1 MIDKLIP
8 EKVKNLEAYSPN
20 LTPVPV
26 RLDANE
32 SPFTPSKA
40 VLDEMAAA
48 VYSIDFNRYPD
59 PYASELTEAFS
70 EFFGLLTQNVVA
82 GNGSDELIS
91 LIVSGLLNA
100 GDTVTVAM
108 PDFSMYS
115 FYSYLA
121 GANAVQFE
129 KTDLFEIDFT
139 KLLAS
144 VNESGSKMVLFS
156 NPCNP
161 TGWCAKREDIV
172 SFIERANAI
181 VVVDEAYME
190 FAPDSESVMD
200 LVNKYDNLIVL
211 KTMSKAFGSAAL
223 RLGFMIA
230 CEELCE
236 AVRKIKSPY
245 NVNTVSQVF
254 GKIVLS
260 HADEIAAKTDEIKA
274 NLAFLKSELGKIKTP
289 RIKLIYGT
297 SANFVFME
305 IESPESASVIK
316 NVLMQKGVAIRC
328 MGARLRITAGT
339 REECEIFLAKFKEVL
354 DEYRYGIA

>member
-8 EKVKNLEAYSPN
+8 EKIKKIEAYSPN
-20 LTPVPV
+20 LTPMSV

-32 SPFTPSKA
+32 SPFLPSKT
-40 VLDEMAAA
+40 VLDELAAA
-48 VYSIDFNRYPD
+48 IYELPFNRYPD
-59 PYASELTEAFS
+59 PYAADLIAQFCKV
-70 EFFGLLTQNVVA
+70 FGLEAGNVVA

-91 LIVSGLLNA
+91 IIVSGFLEA
-100 GDTVTVAM
+100 GDSVTVAM
-108 PDFSMYS
+108 PDFSMYA
-115 FYSYLA
+115 FYSDLA
-121 GANAVQFE
+121 GAASVNFE
-129 KTDLFEIDFT
+129 KTELFEIDFE

-161 TGWCAKREDIV
+161 TGWCARREDIV

-190 FAPDSESVMD
+190 FSPISESVMD

-230 CEELCE
+230 GAELVE
-236 AVRKIKSPY
+236 AVNKIKSPY

-254 GKIVLS
+254 GRIILS
-260 HADEIAAKTDEIKA
+260 HYDEIKA
-274 NLAFLKSELGKIKTP
+274 NTEAIKANVCYLKAHLEKIGSDKIK
-289 RIKLIYGT
+289 KIYDT
-297 SANFVFME
+297 SANFVFMDM
-305 IESPESASVIK
+305 ESHEVAAEIK
-316 NVLMQKGVAIRC
+316 NELMKKSVAIRQ
-328 MGARLRITAGT
+328 MKHRLRITAGT
-339 REECEIFLAKFKEVL
+339 KEECDIFLSKFKEVL
-354 DEYRYGIA
+354 

>member
-1 MIDKLIP
+1 MIENLIP
-8 EKVKNLEAYSPN
+8 DKVKNIEAYSPN

-32 SPFTPSKA
+32 SPFVPSKA
-40 VLDEMAAA
+40 VLDELAAA
-48 VYSIDFNRYPD
+48 VYDIPFNRYPD
-59 PYASELTEAFS
+59 PYASELISAFS
-70 EFFGLLTQNVVA
+70 GVFGVNSENVVA

-91 LIVSGLLNA
+91 LIVSGFLA
-100 GDTVTVAM
+100 SGDSVTVAM

-121 GANAVQFE
+121 GAKEVCFE

-144 VNESGSKMVLFS
+144 VKESGSKMVLFS

-161 TGWCAKREDIV
+161 TGWCAKREDVV
-172 SFIERANAI
+172 SFIENTDTI

-190 FAPDSESVMD
+190 FAPCSQSVMD

-230 CEELCE
+230 DKELCL
-236 AVRKIKSPY
+236 AVNKIKSPY

-254 GKIVLS
+254 GRIILS
-260 HADEIAAKTDEIKA
+260 HYDEIKAKTDEIKA
-274 NLAFLKSELGKIKTP
+274 NLGYLKAELEKISSP
-289 RIKLIYGT
+289 FIERIYDT
-297 SANFVFME
+297 SANFVFMGL
-305 IESPESASVIK
+305 ESVEVASDIK
-316 NVLMQKGVAIRC
+316 NRLMDKGVAIRC
-328 MGARLRITAGT
+328 MGARLRVTAGT
-339 REECEIFLAKFKEVL
+339 REECDIFLAKFKEVL
-354 DEYRYGIA
+354 A

>member
-1 MIDKLIP
+1 MIQNLIP
-8 EKVKNLEAYSPN
+8 EKVKKLEAYSPN

-32 SPFTPSKA
+32 SPFVPSKA
-40 VLDEMAAA
+40 VLDELAAA
-48 VYSIDFNRYPD
+48 VYEIPFNRYPD
-59 PYASELTEAFS
+59 PYASELIS
-70 EFFGLLTQNVVA
+70 EFSKVFSVNGANVVA

-91 LIVSGLLNA
+91 LIVSGLLDV

-108 PDFSMYS
+108 PDFSMYA

-121 GANAVQFE
+121 GANEVRFE
-129 KTDLFEIDFT
+129 KTEKFEIDFT

-144 VNESGSKMVLFS
+144 VKESGTKMVLFS

-172 SFIERANAI
+172 SFIESTDAI

-190 FAPDSESVMD
+190 FSPDSESVMD
-200 LVNKYDNLIVL
+200 LVGKYDNLIVL

-230 CEELCE
+230 SEELIL
-236 AVRKIKSPY
+236 AVKKIKSPY

-254 GKIVLS
+254 GKIILS
-260 HADEIAAKTDEIKA
+260 HADEIAANTK
-274 NLAFLKSELGKIKTP
+274 KIKENLSYMRCELEKVTSEKIK
-289 RIKLIYGT
+289 RILDT

-305 IESPESASVIK
+305 MCSADEAKRIHAA
-316 NVLMQKGVAIRC
+316 LMDKGVAVRC
-328 MGARLRITAGT
+328 MGAYLRVTAGT
-339 REECEIFLAKFKEVL
+339 AAECDVFLEKFKEVL
-354 DEYRYGIA
+354 A

>member
-8 EKVKNLEAYSPN
+8 EKVKNLEAYCPN

-32 SPFTPSKA
+32 SPFVPPKA
-40 VLDEMAAA
+40 VLDELAAA
-48 VYSIDFNRYPD
+48 VYQIPYNRYPD
-59 PYASELTEAFS
+59 PYASELIS
-70 EFFGLLTQNVVA
+70 EFCKVFGLPGKNVVA

-91 LIVSGLLNA
+91 IIVSGLLEA
-100 GDTVTVAM
+100 GDGVTVAM

-121 GANAVQFE
+121 GAKEVRFE
-129 KTDLFEIDFT
+129 KTDLFEIDFN

-144 VNESGSKMVLFS
+144 VKESGSKMVMFS

-161 TGWCAKREDIV
+161 TGWCASREDIV
-172 SFIERANAI
+172 AFIESTDAI

-190 FAPDSESVMD
+190 FAPCSQSVMD
-200 LVNKYDNLIVL
+200 LVDKYDNLIVL
-211 KTMSKAFGSAAL
+211 KTMSKAFGAAAL

-230 CEELCE
+230 GEELCE
-236 AVRKIKSPY
+236 AICKIKSPY

-254 GKIVLS
+254 GKIILS
-260 HADEIAAKTDEIKA
+260 HYAEIKA
-274 NLAFLKSELGKIKTP
+274 NTAEIKTNVCYLKGELEKIETP
-289 RIKLIYGT
+289 RIKHIYST
-297 SANFVFME
+297 SANFVFVE
-305 IESPESASVIK
+305 IESADNASDIK
-316 NVLMQKGVAIRC
+316 NALMQKGVAIRC

-339 REECEIFLAKFKEVL
+339 REECDIFLAKFKEVL
-354 DEYRYGIA
+354 